1 MWLTIILFRTP
12 ASGDRTST
20 VTLSVSIWNMASSI
34 STESPSCFRT
44 ADMVPSSID
53 SPIDGT
59 LIDAANDGYV
69 VTALMLL
76 TC

>member
-1 MWLTIILFRTP
+1 
-12 ASGDRTST
+12 
-20 VTLSVSIWNMASSI
+20 
-34 STESPSCFRT
+34 
-44 ADMVPSSID
+44 MVPSSID

-59 LIDAANDGYV
+59 LIDALIDAANDGYV